1 LARKAAAG
9 TRDRILDTAATLF
22 YDHGVR
28 AVGMQQIID
37 AAGCGKNVLYR
48 EFPSK
53 TDLVAGY
60 LQRSRQTWQ
69 QDIAAATQ
77 GVTGDA
83 ATRLGVWVRAT
94 ADTVGKPNYRGCPFR
109 NYLAEFADHT
119 DAAGQIATAHLRDTR
134 AQIDTL
140 VAELAPARPDVL
152 ADRIWLIIEGLH
164 TAAAHPG
171 GARAAETA
179 VSLVDDLIHDA
190 GARVETA
197 TDQPAI

>member
-1 LARKAAAG
+1 MARKAAAG
-9 TRDRILDTAATLF
+9 TRDRILDTAARLF

-53 TDLVAGY
+53 NDLVAGY
-60 LQRSRQTWQ
+60 LRRSRETWQ
-69 QDIAAATQ
+69 QEIAAATR

-83 ATRLGVWVRAT
+83 ATRLVALVRAT

-119 DAAGQIATAHLRDTR
+119 DPAGKIATAHLRDTR
-134 AQIDTL
+134 AEIDVL
-140 VAELAPARPDVL
+140 VAELAPARPYVL

-164 TAAAHPG
+164 SAAAHPG
-171 GARAAETA
+171 GTRAAETA
-179 VSLVDDLIHDA
+179 VSLVTDLIDV
-190 GARVETA
+190 GDRVE
-197 TDQPAI
+197 PAAERPKV

>member
-22 YDHGVR
+22 YDQGVR

-60 LQRSRQTWQ
+60 LQRYRQAWRL
-69 QDIAAATQ
+69 DIAAATL

-83 ATRLGVWVRAT
+83 ATRLVALVQAT
-94 ADTVGKPNYRGCPFR
+94 ADAVEKSNYRGCPFR
-109 NYLAEFADHT
+109 NYLSEFADHS
-119 DAAGQIATAHLRDTR
+119 DAAGQVATAHLSDTR
-134 AQIDTL
+134 AEIDDL
-140 VAELAPARPDVL
+140 VAELAPARPGVL

-171 GARAAETA
+171 GSRAAETA
-179 VSLVDDLIHDA
+179 VSLVEDLIHDA
-190 GARVETA
+190 G
-197 TDQPAI
+197 